1 MVDMYI
7 PEQEEDENLTQ
18 QYHDYAKAGTM
29 DVLGA
34 TFNETLYYNPA
45 NALGRLSE
53 QYIGKGTEGSTLS
66 KDAWASSDYFREG
79 IEVGE
84 EGIKEGLAQLLS
96 ERHDERL
103 DFRTTLG
110 RSRGGFGLGAAQFG
124 VSLAG
129 SMLDPLNVA
138 SSFIPSVAL
147 GRMAT
152 TASRTGSKRFM
163 TGAMDGAVGAAI
175 VEPLVIGAA
184 AAEQDRDYR
193 LMDSFLN
200 VAVGAALGGSLFYG
214 VGKLSD
220 RLRKLPPKSKEQ
232 AQNTAIGQV
241 LQDQEV
247 NVTSVVRD
255 GEAVASARAEKV
267 ANEVDKTPVKSPFD
281 EDYEVEDIGTGEVV
295 SVSTINDAFLK
306 ASVKEFDARIKSLQ
320 PYAGK
325 PESEIASDALKI
337 QKLKT
342 DKKAIE
348 VEMDRRSGKTIE
360 RPTEPDVEV
369 EAAEL
374 TPTKFTSKDVPI
386 IIGGKPSLDPREKI
400 ISITDGTTTRYLD
413 FQEDDGFGGSGW
425 VEVDR
430 KGDALPQVD
439 QPRIYAEKQ
448 KQRKQAIQD
457 IQNNMLEKRQT
468 VTQQQADAPVTEAQ
482 EVQPEPSNLGRL
494 AEYSDDVDEIKSQSL
509 KQDEFDANAIEQEN
523 QVLLSEVT
531 TEENLAMLPAEARQ
545 SLEEITDLE
554 ASAENIENYVE
565 AGRACIVRSQ
575 G

>member
-138 SSFIPSVAL
+138 SAFIPSVAL

-255 GEAVASARAEKV
+255 GEAVASAKSSVREGSIKIKRTATDTDYYGTTYAKYHQKAADKDRVDAENYLNNFMGPDALDNLDVQGIPDLADKILAKNIGNMKGQTASASDVSFKPEELQDTKGLMQEEVYRDNSPKLDILKKNIQKKGYEPQNIQIVVREDGTPFIFEGNHRLAEALQSNRAEIK
-267 ANEVDKTPVKSPFD
+267 A
-281 EDYEVEDIGTGEVV
+281 DI
-295 SVSTINDAFLK
+295 I
-306 ASVKEFDARIKSLQ
+306 
-320 PYAGK
+320 
-325 PESEIASDALKI
+325 
-337 QKLKT
+337 
-342 DKKAIE
+342 
-348 VEMDRRSGKTIE
+348 
-360 RPTEPDVEV
+360 
-369 EAAEL
+369 
-374 TPTKFTSKDVPI
+374 
-386 IIGGKPSLDPREKI
+386 
-400 ISITDGTTTRYLD
+400 YLRD
-413 FQEDDGFGGSGW
+413 
-425 VEVDR
+425 
-430 KGDALPQVD
+430 
-439 QPRIYAEKQ
+439 AEKSEGPMSSQ
-448 KQRKQAIQD
+448 SLSQQVAPTSVVRD
-457 IQNNMLEKRQT
+457 GET

>member
-1 MVDMYI
+1 
-7 PEQEEDENLTQ
+7 
-18 QYHDYAKAGTM
+18 
-29 DVLGA
+29 
-34 TFNETLYYNPA
+34 
-45 NALGRLSE
+45 
-53 QYIGKGTEGSTLS
+53 
-66 KDAWASSDYFREG
+66 
-79 IEVGE
+79 
-84 EGIKEGLAQLLS
+84 
-96 ERHDERL
+96 
-103 DFRTTLG
+103 
-110 RSRGGFGLGAAQFG
+110 
-124 VSLAG
+124 
-129 SMLDPLNVA
+129 
-138 SSFIPSVAL
+138 
-147 GRMAT
+147 
-152 TASRTGSKRFM
+152 
-163 TGAMDGAVGAAI
+163 
-175 VEPLVIGAA
+175 
-184 AAEQDRDYR
+184 
-193 LMDSFLN
+193 MDSFLN

-281 EDYEVEDIGTGEVV
+281 EEYTVNVGD
-295 SVSTINDAFLK
+295 STFGDLPDFFERKLSEATPEELAQMSAVLDKQIKEYFPNDPK
-306 ASVKEFDARIKSLQ
+306 
-320 PYAGK
+320 
-325 PESEIASDALKI
+325 
-337 QKLKT
+337 KLA

-360 RPTEPDVEV
+360 RPAEPDVEV

-374 TPTKFTSKDVPI
+374 TPPKFTSKNVPI
-386 IIGGKPSLDPREKI
+386 IIAGKPSLDPREKI

-448 KQRKQAIQD
+448 KQKKQAIQD
-457 IQNNMLEKRQT
+457 IQNDMLEKRQT

-523 QVLLSEVT
+523 QVLLSEIT

>member
-138 SSFIPSVAL
+138 SAFIPSVAL

-267 ANEVDKTPVKSPFD
+267 ANQVDKTPVKSPFD
-281 EDYEVEDIGTGEVV
+281 EEYTVNVGD
-295 SVSTINDAFLK
+295 STFGDLPDFFERKLSEATPEELAQMSAVLDKQIKEYFPNDPK
-306 ASVKEFDARIKSLQ
+306 
-320 PYAGK
+320 
-325 PESEIASDALKI
+325 
-337 QKLKT
+337 KLA

-360 RPTEPDVEV
+360 RPAEPDVEV

-374 TPTKFTSKDVPI
+374 TPPKFTSKNVPM

-430 KGDALPQVD
+430 KGYALPQVD

-448 KQRKQAIQD
+448 KQKKQAIQD
-457 IQNNMLEKRQT
+457 IQNDMLEKRQT